1 MNLHAIRK
9 ASAHLLDRPRVLACV
24 GSGLS
29 AESGVPTF
37 RGPDGMFTDPRI
49 ARYTHVDTF
58 ELEPEAVL
66 TWYQERRLQLQG
78 IKPNPG
84 HYALAELTQTGDY
97 TIATQ
102 NVDNLLEVAARSL
115 GIDIAIH
122 HLHGSLNHIRCHRC
136 AHGFND
142 FDLEIDLSRSPS
154 CERCGGPLRPGVVW
168 FGEALPEEA
177 FSRSAAGAKNA
188 DVCLL
193 LGTSGLV
200 YPAAS
205 LPETA
210 KQFGARL
217 IEVNPAM
224 TDLSDICDILVR
236 GKTGEVLPVMLKV
249 VQDKI

>member
-9 ASAHLLDRPRVLACV
+9 ASTHLVDRPRVLVCV

-49 ARYTHVDTF
+49 ARYTHVETF

-66 TWYQERRLQLQG
+66 TWYQERRQQLQG
-78 IKPNPG
+78 IKPNAG

-115 GIDIAIH
+115 GIDISIH
-122 HLHGSLNHIRCHRC
+122 HLHGSLNHIRCHNC
-136 AHGFND
+136 GQGFDD
-142 FDLEIDLSRSPS
+142 FDLEVDLSTSPS
-154 CERCGGPLRPGVVW
+154 CESCAGPLRPGVVW

-177 FSRSAAGAKNA
+177 FSYSSMMAKNA

-210 KQFGARL
+210 RQFGAKL
-217 IEVNPAM
+217 IEVNTAM

-249 VQDKI
+249 VKDKL